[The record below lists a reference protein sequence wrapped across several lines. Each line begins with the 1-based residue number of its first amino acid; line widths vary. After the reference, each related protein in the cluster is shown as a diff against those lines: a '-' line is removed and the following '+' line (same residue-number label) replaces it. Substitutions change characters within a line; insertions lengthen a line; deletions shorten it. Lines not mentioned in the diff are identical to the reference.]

1 MAAVLGVA
9 LLSAHL
15 HDQCL
20 LRFRTVVEVDAA
32 RIAFPR
38 FVGQN
43 PFSWLL
49 ILPIDHFIELDD
61 DPARADDTC

>member
-1 MAAVLGVA
+1 MAAAVGVA
-9 LLSAHL
+9 LLNAHL
-15 HDQCL
+15 LDQLL

-38 FVGQN
+38 VVAQSLFT
-43 PFSWLL
+43 WLL
-49 ILPIDHFIELDD
+49 IFPIDHFIELDD

>member
-1 MAAVLGVA
+1 MAAAVGVA
-9 LLSAHL
+9 LLSDHL
-15 HDQCL
+15 HDQRL

-38 FVGQN
+38 LIGQK
-43 PFSWLL
+43 PFRWLL
-49 ILPIDHFIELDD
+49 VFPILHFIELDD

>member
-1 MAAVLGVA
+1 MATVLGAA

-15 HDQCL
+15 HDQRL
-20 LRFRTVVEVDAA
+20 LRFRTVVKADAA
-32 RIAFPR
+32 SIAFPR

-49 ILPIDHFIELDD
+49 VFPILHFIELDD